1 MEKFLGMFE
10 NVLEHRA
17 GSAGAKILSDY
28 FISDFISSEVNF
40 VRPGSDLI
48 RGKNVC
54 AARA

>member
-1 MEKFLGMFE
+1 MFE

-17 GSAGAKILSDY
+17 GSAGAKILSDD

-48 RGKNVC
+48 CGKNVC